1 MSQLPSRPIVPK
13 GERRTRHGLKTT
25 GAPTKAEKAR
35 MDAIREFGC
44 ILTYYK
50 TGIRGTPCAVHHM
63 LTGRIPGRRNNHMR
77 TIGLAP
83 RYHQDSPE
91 AIHTLNREPWEKLHG
106 VTEERLWELT
116 NEVIGVFEVV
126 R

>member
-1 MSQLPSRPIVPK
+1 MAFPK
-13 GERRTRHGLKTT
+13 EGYKKT
-25 GAPTKAEKAR
+25 GKPTKAEQAR
-35 MDAIREFGC
+35 RDAILEFGC

-50 TGIRGTPCAVHHM
+50 TGITGTPCHWHHM

-83 RYHQDSPE
+83 KYHQDSPE

-116 NEVIGVFEVV
+116 NEMIGV
-126 R
+126 RA